1 MDGFWSDHFCC
12 LLHFKTFGL
21 ALILLPLVFSL
32 VAWFIPSVFT
42 RLFGLLSTAIT
53 LVWSIVA
60 VCCFQADDQLY
71 VDLGLRFVRFS
82 IDSLS
87 FTMILL
93 TNAVFLLVFLSN
105 FTTKIVND
113 NKFIALALLMQ
124 FGLIGVFTTN
134 TILGF
139 YIFWELT
146 LLPIFLI
153 LYWFGSFEKPR
164 ALLQFFLYTLLGS
177 LAMLLSVI
185 GLMHAG
191 NEITYEGLLAADLNS
206 LGNTSIILMGGFLF
220 AFAVKIPLFPF
231 HTWQAETYTKAPVA
245 GTMLL
250 SAIMLKMALFGLLK
264 WVLPIFDGVATDFW
278 RWPIITLGLIGV
290 VYGAVI
296 AIRQSDIKTLFAYAS
311 LSHLGLIAAA
321 LMLNDYDTN
330 QIAVVQIVNHSIVSI
345 GLFLAAGIIEQR
357 LGTRQLGELGGI
369 AKIAPRFGFWFAVL
383 TFISLSVPF
392 TAGFIGEFFLIK
404 ALFSAHAVTGFIAST
419 TLVLGAV
426 YMLRAY
432 QVPMFGPSKF
442 ASFQDLHWSEWLV
455 FAILSIAAIYLG
467 LAPQCLTDFVAHS
480 LTQPTH

>member
-1 MDGFWSDHFCC
+1 M
-12 LLHFKTFGL
+12 
-21 ALILLPLVFSL
+21 
-32 VAWFIPSVFT
+32 PSAFT

-60 VCCFQADDQLY
+60 VCYFQPEEQILIDF
-71 VDLGLRFVRFS
+71 GLRFVRFS
-82 IDSLS
+82 IDSLG

-93 TNAVFLLVFLSN
+93 TNAVLLLVFLSN
-105 FTTKIVND
+105 FTSKIVND
-113 NKFIALALLMQ
+113 NKFTALALLMQ

-153 LYWFGSFEKPR
+153 LYLFGSFEKPR

-177 LAMLLSVI
+177 LAMLLAVI
-185 GLMHAG
+185 GLMHAT
-191 NEITYEGLLAADLNS
+191 NQQTYEALLVADINAM
-206 LGNTSIILMGGFLF
+206 GNTSIWLMGGFLF

-290 VYGAVI
+290 VYGAII

-321 LMLNDYDTN
+321 LMLNDYHTN

-357 LGTRQLGELGGI
+357 LGTRQLSELGGI
-369 AKIAPRFGFWFAVL
+369 AKIAPRFAFWFAVL

-404 ALFSAHAVTGFIAST
+404 ALFSAHAVAGFIAST

-432 QVPMFGPSKF
+432 QAPMFGPTKF
-442 ASFQDLHWSEWLV
+442 AAFQDLHWSEFVV
-455 FAILSIAAIYLG
+455 FAILSVAAIYLG

>member
-1 MDGFWSDHFCC
+1 LDGFWSDHFCC

-206 LGNTSIILMGGFLF
+206 LGNTSVILMGGFLF

>member
-1 MDGFWSDHFCC
+1 
-12 LLHFKTFGL
+12 
-21 ALILLPLVFSL
+21 
-32 VAWFIPSVFT
+32 VAWFIPSAFT

-60 VCCFQADDQLY
+60 VCCFHADDQLY

-296 AIRQSDIKTLFAYAS
+296 AIRQSDIKTLFTYAS

-455 FAILSIAAIYLG
+455 FAILSVAAIYLG

>member
-1 MDGFWSDHFCC
+1 M
-12 LLHFKTFGL
+12 

-32 VAWFIPSVFT
+32 IAWIVPSSFT
-42 RLFGLLSTAIT
+42 RIFGLIASAST
-53 LVWSIVA
+53 LVMSAVA
-60 VCCFQADDQLY
+60 VCYFKANESLHFDFGNTSSYFLQILTFE
-71 VDLGLRFVRFS
+71 V
-82 IDSLS
+82 DSLG
-87 FTMILL
+87 FTMVLL
-93 TNAVFLLVFLSN
+93 TNAVVFLVFLSN
-105 FTTKIVND
+105 YSRSITAEKRFT
-113 NKFIALALLMQ
+113 ALAFLMQ
-124 FGLIGVFTTN
+124 FGLVGVFTTF

-164 ALLQFFLYTLLGS
+164 ALLKFFLYTLLGS

-185 GLMHAG
+185 GLMHSTG
-191 NEITYEGLLAADLNS
+191 EISYKALLIAKEIGPGSAP
-206 LGNTSIILMGGFLF
+206 ILMMGGFLL

-278 RWPIITLGLIGV
+278 RWPVIILGLIGI

-296 AIRQSDIKTLFAYAS
+296 AIRQDNLKTLFAYAS

-321 LMLNDYDTN
+321 LMLQNYDTN
-330 QIAVVQIVNHSIVSI
+330 QVAVVQIVNHSIVAI

-357 LGTRQLGELGGI
+357 LGTTQISEMSGI

-383 TFISLSVPF
+383 TFVSLSVPF

-404 ALFSAHAVTGFIAST
+404 DLFTANALSGILASS
-419 TLVLGAV
+419 TLILGAI
-426 YMLRAY
+426 YMLKAY
-432 QVPMFGPSKF
+432 QAPMFGPTKVT
-442 ASFQDLHWSEWLV
+442 AFQDLNWSEITV

-467 LAPQCLTDFVAHS
+467 LAPQCLTDFVAQS
-480 LTQPTH
+480 FTQPLH

>member
-1 MDGFWSDHFCC
+1 M
-12 LLHFKTFGL
+12 
-21 ALILLPLVFSL
+21 
-32 VAWFIPSVFT
+32 
-42 RLFGLLSTAIT
+42 
-53 LVWSIVA
+53 
-60 VCCFQADDQLY
+60 
-71 VDLGLRFVRFS
+71 RFS

-455 FAILSIAAIYLG
+455 FAILSVAAIYLG